1 MFKEWQ
7 RHHPKNVLGL
17 LNVRIFNFSEILHRY
32 TYNHIQ
38 EEWPFYPPWNKQP
51 APENSC
57 LEAYFFLCGMAYSQ
71 GVFAVKLSGSVT
83 GFVSSRWSWMFSLSQ
98 LRCLGF
104 PTRANAVHRAV
115 HMPVAVRVQQLVRW
129 DGFPWLLHMN
139 GEFKSVF
146 SQKSF
151 KTPGFGFGEL
161 S

>member
-104 PTRANAVHRAV
+104 RLGRMLYTGPCTC
-115 HMPVAVRVQQLVRW
+115 LLRW
-129 DGFPWLLHMN
+129 GSNSLWGEMASRDCCTWMGNSSQFFPRNHSRHQV
-139 GEFKSVF
+139 SVLG
-146 SQKSF
+146 S
-151 KTPGFGFGEL
+151 
-161 S
+161 